1 MRQTLAWLPSN
12 HPQHPFPLPFYS
24 TEPSCWRPNS
34 GQSDGGRSLSNQ
46 PPHLL
51 KQNKQTMLSVL
62 GFLTQEIP
70 IHVCAPLVQRAQ
82 GK

>member
-1 MRQTLAWLPSN
+1 MVTLKPSTA
-12 HPQHPFPLPFYS
+12 PLSSAFLFYS
-24 TEPSCWRPNS
+24 PSCWRPNS